1 MFHRG
6 LLHGHRRL
14 KNSRVKWSAVSA
26 LEPRRVDNRAFL
38 FGVDWFESRA
48 WLLVRGRASVVATCY
63 FLRCVGGILL
73 RSFLKKEDRF
83 NLSPSTLMRGGFEW
97 LPFCRL

>member
-14 KNSRVKWSAVSA
+14 KKSRVKWSAVSA

-38 FGVDWFESRA
+38 IRSRLVRIQA

-63 FLRCVGGILL
+63 FLRSIGGIVL
-73 RSFLKKEDRF
+73 RSLSKKEDRF
-83 NLSPSTLMRGGFEW
+83 NLSPRPLMWGGFEW